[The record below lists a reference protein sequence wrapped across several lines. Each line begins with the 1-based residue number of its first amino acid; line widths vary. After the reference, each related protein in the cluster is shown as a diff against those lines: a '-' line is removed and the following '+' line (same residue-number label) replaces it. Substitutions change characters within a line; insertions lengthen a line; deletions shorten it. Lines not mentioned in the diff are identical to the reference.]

1 MMPHLSIVKTRFAKA
16 SLRPRCA
23 RHRSW
28 GATCRLPNRSVGR
41 QASQWFRGSSSFPM
55 NVTGRQA
62 EVHSGSA
69 SITRQSARCFVSLI
83 AGPTHHAQTGG
94 DLHPLSQPYRSC
106 QCSSSSRQSVRLRG
120 SVQDGDLHY
129 LRAPSNGLAI
139 FVAISP
145 QQVMPLY
152 ESSRRGYSP
161 IQVITRA
168 GWVSPRT
175 DRTIVQK
182 AMSYR

>member
-1 MMPHLSIVKTRFAKA
+1 MVALDTQ
-16 SLRPRCA
+16 
-23 RHRSW
+23 
-28 GATCRLPNRSVGR
+28 LPNGCVGYSAT
-41 QASQWFRGSSSFPM
+41 QCLLWSSSFPM

-69 SITRQSARCFVSLI
+69 SITRQSARCFVPLI

-94 DLHPLSQPYRSC
+94 DLHQLSQPYRSC
-106 QCSSSSRQSVRLRG
+106 QCSSSSRQSVRLR
-120 SVQDGDLHY
+120 

-182 AMSYR
+182 AISYR